1 MKDWKQAERRVAE
14 LLGGKRVPVS
24 GRTRGDCPDVEHPTL
39 SIECKS
45 RKKLPAWIE
54 DAMKQAEAS
63 AKNGQMPIAVL
74 HQDGRKYRD
83 SFIVCRLSDFA
94 GYLKEKSV

>member
-1 MKDWKQAERRVAE
+1 MKAWKACERKVAA

-24 GRTRGDCPDVEHPTL
+24 GRARGDAPDVLHDGL
-39 SIECKS
+39 SIEVKS

-63 AKNGQMPIAVL
+63 AKDGQLPVVIL
-74 HQDGRKYRD
+74 HQDGHKYRNA
-83 SFIVCRLSDFA
+83 FVVCRFGEFA
-94 GYLKEKSV
+94 GYLEERSG